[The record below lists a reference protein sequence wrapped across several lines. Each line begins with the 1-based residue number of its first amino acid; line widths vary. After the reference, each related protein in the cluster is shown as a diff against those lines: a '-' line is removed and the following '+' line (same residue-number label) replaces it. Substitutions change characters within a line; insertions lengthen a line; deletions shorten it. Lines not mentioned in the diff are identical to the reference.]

1 MLTSLEGLKL
11 PLSWDSS
18 SLGMAARGAHL
29 EVGFVSGGWKVSFL
43 FVSIPEIG
51 IRVMAVLAF
60 MLNNPTKIIIASGL
74 GRVDVILHVSAV
86 WRS

>member
-1 MLTSLEGLKL
+1 
-11 PLSWDSS
+11 
-18 SLGMAARGAHL
+18 
-29 EVGFVSGGWKVSFL
+29 VSFL

-60 MLNNPTKIIIASGL
+60 MLNNPTKNIIGSGL
-74 GRVDVILHVSAV
+74 GRLDVILHVSAV